1 MNTMSR
7 TIQLQNS
14 VDRCDQCYYN
24 ENNRGGISDDEYN
37 SMKRELKKL
46 APDCEQVKRVGAPI
60 SKSNHR
66 KIVKHARLIGSLNDA
81 MTLAEFRAWWPGPCM
96 GSLKID
102 GLTIENNYVDGV
114 LVTSVTRGDGSK
126 GEDVTANAIQMMGLP
141 RQLASKF
148 TGQVRGEA
156 YMKTSNL
163 EAINDLLE
171 VEGGEP
177 YANVRNATS
186 GIIRSTDGRFSG
198 MLNFAAHGIC
208 DPKNGL
214 CIDRHFRAYQALAL
228 LGFDVVETVYCET
241 LEQAIEYHASVA
253 RRRAALGFWIDG
265 VVFLINDMD
274 AFKSAG
280 VTNKRPKGGIAFKFP
295 PTEVITTL
303 NDVFVTVGHT
313 GRLVPTAVLEPVE
326 IDNTT
331 VSNALLCNWEEIKRL
346 DIALGDRVVVAKA
359 GDIIPKIIRL
369 VEKDER
375 TIEERES
382 VAPFKG
388 GEWLHLTFHK
398 PEINPSLRIDGVK
411 ASKVAELM
419 DAARGTKWP
428 IELVGEYVGVHDD
441 EFVVDPHD
449 GSGNSCGIC

>member
-1 MNTMSR
+1 
-7 TIQLQNS
+7 
-14 VDRCDQCYYN
+14 
-24 ENNRGGISDDEYN
+24 
-37 SMKRELKKL
+37 MKN
-46 APDCEQVKRVGAPI
+46 C
-60 SKSNHR
+60 
-66 KIVKHARLIGSLNDA
+66 
-81 MTLAEFRAWWPGPCM
+81 
-96 GSLKID
+96 
-102 GLTIENNYVDGV
+102 
-114 LVTSVTRGDGSK
+114 
-126 GEDVTANAIQMMGLP
+126 
-141 RQLASKF
+141 
-148 TGQVRGEA
+148 
-156 YMKTSNL
+156 NL
-163 EAINDLLE
+163 EAINGLLE

-198 MLNFAAHGIC
+198 MLNFVAHGIC

-346 DIALGDRVVVAKA
+346 GVGIADKVVVAKA
-359 GDIIPKIIRL
+359 GDIIPKIIRVSQKAPVKVAIPVPTSCPVCGGK
-369 VEKDER
+369 VEKNTNTSGEMSTDLHCQNPVCEAKITGKIGRWIKSLDIKGIGDEVLVALTTTPHVQQGILR
-375 TIEERES
+375 VQGPMVKDIADRKS
-382 VAPFKG
+382 V
-388 GEWLHLTFHK
+388 
-398 PEINPSLRIDGVK
+398 
-411 ASKVAELM
+411 
-419 DAARGTKWP
+419 
-428 IELVGEYVGVHDD
+428 
-441 EFVVDPHD
+441 
-449 GSGNSCGIC
+449 